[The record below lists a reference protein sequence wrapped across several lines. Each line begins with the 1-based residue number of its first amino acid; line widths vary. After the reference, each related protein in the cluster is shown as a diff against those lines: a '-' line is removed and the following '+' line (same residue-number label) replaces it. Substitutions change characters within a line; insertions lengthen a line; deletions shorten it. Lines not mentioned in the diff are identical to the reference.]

1 MAATTMKTGR
11 TYGRTTAWLAL
22 RHSIM
27 RVRLGFVGS
36 AHFNEQCVSVQPY
49 GGGEPR
55 FVPLR
60 ALSKNK
66 DRAEQRRRMPIPLME
81 YPEYPKCDC
90 WMPATRA
97 KA

>member
-81 YPEYPKCDC
+81 YLEYPKCDC